1 MGATS
6 VIHIED
12 SQGSGPAMIFDVNN
26 QRDIISHYDDGT
38 LDFKL
43 MSDGYI
49 YSNTGWK
56 YRYAAIGLGDIAAN
70 NDAYTYPLFRARN
83 DITITHCS
91 IGADTTV
98 AADATNYQTIYL
110 EQTGNST
117 DLSSLATSATGF
129 TIHEP
134 RDFTIATTADQ
145 DHLAAGDILTLRFV
159 KASSGMAI
167 SGVTV
172 SLTYTIDAPMSGK
185 LNDGSSVGTTTDNV
199 IRIINDIGS
208 AALIQ
213 HDSDCR
219 DHLSVRQSGVERF
232 RIDNSGKM
240 HGGTDYYPP
249 DQYYYHVTNAGDIS
263 NGDTFK
269 IPLFNPH
276 CDVKIHKIYFG
287 SSQACAV
294 DSNTAYWQLIVK
306 DENAKWLTDAFVHGP
321 YGGGTALT
329 AGYLYDMGDIA
340 QPYNYLDAAE
350 HIQVEL
356 VETGTASTIYD
367 ATFVVVYTK
376 EN

>member
-6 VIHIED
+6 VIHVED

-38 LDFKL
+38 LKFKL
-43 MSDGYI
+43 MSDGTI
-49 YSNTGWK
+49 YTTSGWK
-56 YRYAAIGLGDIAAN
+56 YRYATIGLGDIAAD
-70 NDAYTYPLFRARN
+70 NDAYVYPLLRCGN
-83 DITITHCS
+83 DVTITHCS
-91 IGADTTV
+91 IAADTT
-98 AADATNYQTIYL
+98 AANSATLYQTITL
-110 EQTGNST
+110 QQTGNST
-117 DLSSLATSATGF
+117 ALGSLTTVTTGF

-145 DHLAAGDILTLRFV
+145 DHLAAGDTLQLTII
-159 KASSGMAI
+159 KASTGTAI

-185 LNDGSSVGTTTDNV
+185 LNDGSSVGTATDNV
-199 IRIINDIGS
+199 IRVINDIGS
-208 AALIQ
+208 APLIQ
-213 HDSDCR
+213 HDSDGR

-249 DQYYYHVTNAGDIS
+249 DQYYYHVTNAGDIATAS
-263 NGDTFK
+263 TFK
-269 IPLFNPH
+269 IPIFNPH

-306 DENAKWLTDAFVHGP
+306 DESAKWLTDAFVHGP
-321 YGGGTALT
+321 YGGGTALA